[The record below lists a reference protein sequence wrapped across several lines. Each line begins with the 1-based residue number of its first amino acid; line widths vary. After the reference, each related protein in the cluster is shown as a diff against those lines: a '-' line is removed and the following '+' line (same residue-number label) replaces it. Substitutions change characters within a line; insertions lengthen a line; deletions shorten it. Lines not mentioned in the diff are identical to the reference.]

1 LKEAIGTLANR
12 REANGF
18 FPPWRKPTKHTHEKD
33 KKILLRQVNIETA
46 GRINPTLERTA
57 ADFMYRKNIYII

>member
-33 KKILLRQVNIETA
+33 KKILLRQVNIET
-46 GRINPTLERTA
+46 GRINPTLE
-57 ADFMYRKNIYII
+57 KNSC

>member
-1 LKEAIGTLANR
+1 MDSPHGGNQQNTH
-12 REANGF
+12 
-18 FPPWRKPTKHTHEKD
+18 TKKT